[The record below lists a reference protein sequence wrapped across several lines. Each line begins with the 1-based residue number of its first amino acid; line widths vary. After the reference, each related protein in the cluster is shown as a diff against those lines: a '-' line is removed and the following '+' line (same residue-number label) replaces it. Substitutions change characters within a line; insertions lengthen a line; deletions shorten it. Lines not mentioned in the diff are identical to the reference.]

1 MEKKNR
7 KQEIIRIRKIIIIIL
22 IVILSLTLI
31 ISFNNYKN
39 TTRKIATKESI
50 RELILTVEKVEM
62 NKSIDFQ
69 DSDTISSIKTENGE
83 KLEAITNYINIDD
96 FNNIEDLTIETN
108 DIRDT
113 SVVFSALY
121 SQIAPLKAPAGAEG
135 IFADFIINYPDGSQC
150 IKEIYFNRM
159 N

>member
-39 TTRKIATKESI
+39 TTRKIAVKESI
-50 RELILTVEKVEM
+50 RELILTVETVEV

-69 DSDTISSIKTENGE
+69 DSDTISNIKTENGE
-83 KLEAITNYINIDD
+83 KLKAITNYINIDD
-96 FNNIEDLTIETN
+96 FNNIEDLTIEDARKILN
-108 DIRDT
+108 NE
-113 SVVFSALY
+113 V
-121 SQIAPLKAPAGAEG
+121 
-135 IFADFIINYPDGSQC
+135 DFEINRGGKFIN
-150 IKEIYFNRM
+150 IK
-159 N
+159 

>member
-39 TTRKIATKESI
+39 TTRKIAVKESI
-50 RELILTVEKVEM
+50 RELILTVETVEV

-69 DSDTISSIKTENGE
+69 DSDTISNIKTENGE
-83 KLEAITNYINIDD
+83 KLKAITNYINIDD
-96 FNNIEDLTIETN
+96 FNNIEDLTIEDARKILN
-108 DIRDT
+108 NEVDFKINR
-113 SVVFSALY
+113 
-121 SQIAPLKAPAGAEG
+121 EG
-135 IFADFIINYPDGSQC
+135 KFIN
-150 IKEIYFNRM
+150 IK
-159 N
+159 

>member
-1 MEKKNR
+1 MGKKSRN
-7 KQEIIRIRKIIIIIL
+7 KKIIRIRKIIIIIL

-39 TTRKIATKESI
+39 TTRKIAVKESI
-50 RELILTVEKVEM
+50 RELILTVETVEA

-96 FNNIEDLTIETN
+96 FNNIEDLTIEDARKILN
-108 DIRDT
+108 NEVDFKINR
-113 SVVFSALY
+113 
-121 SQIAPLKAPAGAEG
+121 EG
-135 IFADFIINYPDGSQC
+135 KFVN
-150 IKEIYFNRM
+150 IK
-159 N
+159 

>member
-39 TTRKIATKESI
+39 TTRKIAVKESI
-50 RELILTVEKVEM
+50 RELILTVETVEV

-96 FNNIEDLTIETN
+96 FNNIEDLTIEDARKILN
-108 DIRDT
+108 NEVDFEINR
-113 SVVFSALY
+113 
-121 SQIAPLKAPAGAEG
+121 EG
-135 IFADFIINYPDGSQC
+135 KFVN
-150 IKEIYFNRM
+150 IK
-159 N
+159 

>member
-39 TTRKIATKESI
+39 TTRKIAVKESI
-50 RELILTVEKVEM
+50 RELILTLETVEA

-69 DSDTISSIKTENGE
+69 DSDTISNIKTENGE
-83 KLEAITNYINIDD
+83 KLKAITNYINIDD
-96 FNNIEDLTIETN
+96 FNNIEDLTIEN
-108 DIRDT
+108 ARKILNNE
-113 SVVFSALY
+113 V
-121 SQIAPLKAPAGAEG
+121 
-135 IFADFIINYPDGSQC
+135 DFEINRGGKFIN
-150 IKEIYFNRM
+150 IK
-159 N
+159 

>member
-1 MEKKNR
+1 MGKKSRN
-7 KQEIIRIRKIIIIIL
+7 QEIIRIRKIIVIIL
-22 IVILSLTLI
+22 IIILSLTLI

-50 RELILTVEKVEM
+50 RELILTVEKVEV

-96 FNNIEDLTIETN
+96 FNNIEDLTIEN
-108 DIRDT
+108 ARKILNNEVDFKINR
-113 SVVFSALY
+113 
-121 SQIAPLKAPAGAEG
+121 EG
-135 IFADFIINYPDGSQC
+135 KFIN
-150 IKEIYFNRM
+150 IK
-159 N
+159 

>member
-39 TTRKIATKESI
+39 TTRKIAVKESI
-50 RELILTVEKVEM
+50 RELILTVETVEV

-69 DSDTISSIKTENGE
+69 DSDTISNIKTENGE
-83 KLEAITNYINIDD
+83 KLKAITNYINIDD
-96 FNNIEDLTIETN
+96 FNNIEDLTIEN
-108 DIRDT
+108 ARKILNNE
-113 SVVFSALY
+113 V
-121 SQIAPLKAPAGAEG
+121 
-135 IFADFIINYPDGSQC
+135 DFEINRGGKFIN
-150 IKEIYFNRM
+150 IK
-159 N
+159 

>member
-39 TTRKIATKESI
+39 TTRKIAVKESI
-50 RELILTVEKVEM
+50 RELILTVETVEA

-69 DSDTISSIKTENGE
+69 DSDTISNIKTENGE
-83 KLEAITNYINIDD
+83 KLKAITNYINIDD
-96 FNNIEDLTIETN
+96 FNNIEDLLNYKIDNKKCFRDMKTIDLLMYN
-108 DIRDT
+108 GGNPSKFKI
-113 SVVFSALY
+113 L
-121 SQIAPLKAPAGAEG
+121 
-135 IFADFIINYPDGSQC
+135 
-150 IKEIYFNRM
+150 
-159 N
+159 

>member
-39 TTRKIATKESI
+39 TTRKIAVKESI
-50 RELILTVEKVEM
+50 RELILTVETVEA

-96 FNNIEDLTIETN
+96 FNNIEDLTIEDARKILN
-108 DIRDT
+108 NEVDFKINR
-113 SVVFSALY
+113 
-121 SQIAPLKAPAGAEG
+121 EG
-135 IFADFIINYPDGSQC
+135 KFVN
-150 IKEIYFNRM
+150 IK
-159 N
+159 

>member
-39 TTRKIATKESI
+39 TTRKIAVKESI
-50 RELILTVEKVEM
+50 RELILTVETVEA

-69 DSDTISSIKTENGE
+69 DSDTISNIKTENGE
-83 KLEAITNYINIDD
+83 KLKAITNYINIDD
-96 FNNIEDLTIETN
+96 FNNIEDLTIEN
-108 DIRDT
+108 ARKILNNEVDFKINR
-113 SVVFSALY
+113 
-121 SQIAPLKAPAGAEG
+121 EG
-135 IFADFIINYPDGSQC
+135 KFIN
-150 IKEIYFNRM
+150 IK
-159 N
+159 

>member
-39 TTRKIATKESI
+39 TTRKIAVKESI
-50 RELILTVEKVEM
+50 RELILTVETVEA

-69 DSDTISSIKTENGE
+69 DSDTISNIKTENGE
-83 KLEAITNYINIDD
+83 KLKAITNYINIDD
-96 FNNIEDLTIETN
+96 FNNIDDLTIEN
-108 DIRDT
+108 ARKILNNE
-113 SVVFSALY
+113 V
-121 SQIAPLKAPAGAEG
+121 
-135 IFADFIINYPDGSQC
+135 DFEINRGGKFIN
-150 IKEIYFNRM
+150 IK
-159 N
+159 

>member
-39 TTRKIATKESI
+39 TTRKIAVKESI
-50 RELILTVEKVEM
+50 RELILTVETVEA

-96 FNNIEDLTIETN
+96 FNTIEDLTIEN
-108 DIRDT
+108 ARKILNNEVDFEINR
-113 SVVFSALY
+113 
-121 SQIAPLKAPAGAEG
+121 EG
-135 IFADFIINYPDGSQC
+135 KFVN
-150 IKEIYFNRM
+150 IK
-159 N
+159 

>member
-39 TTRKIATKESI
+39 TTRKIAVKESI
-50 RELILTVEKVEM
+50 RELILTVETVEA

-69 DSDTISSIKTENGE
+69 DSDTISNIKTENGE
-83 KLEAITNYINIDD
+83 KLKAITNYINIDD
-96 FNNIEDLTIETN
+96 FNNIEDLTIEN
-108 DIRDT
+108 ARKILNNE
-113 SVVFSALY
+113 V
-121 SQIAPLKAPAGAEG
+121 
-135 IFADFIINYPDGSQC
+135 DFEINRGGKFIN
-150 IKEIYFNRM
+150 IK
-159 N
+159 